1 MTISAS
7 AIILAGGKSS
17 RMGLP
22 KATLP
27 FGRATIIERLIAE
40 LGGAFAQVI
49 VVAAPA
55 ADELFSIDHL
65 LAAWPHAELVRDA
78 VAYAG
83 PAVALG
89 RGLAHARGEIAF
101 ACSCDLPLLNAGVA
115 RALCAMIGSH
125 DAVMP
130 EVDGRLQPLHA
141 VYRRAP
147 CSAALAA
154 MTAGDERRLGAIA
167 DRIDVR
173 RVTAIEMRR
182 LDPDLLSLL
191 NVNTAEDYARALRL
205 LRMSP
210 APR

>member
-27 FGRATIIERLIAE
+27 FGRATIIERLIDE
-40 LGGAFAQVI
+40 LGGAFAEVI

-55 ADELFSIDHL
+55 ADEPLSLDRL
-65 LAAWPHAELVRDA
+65 LAEWPDVDVVRDA
-78 VAYAG
+78 VAHEG

-101 ACSCDLPLLNAGVA
+101 ACSCDLPLLDAAVA
-115 RALCAMIGSH
+115 RALCAMIEAH
-125 DAVMP
+125 DAVIP

-141 VYRRAP
+141 VYRRVP
-147 CSAALAA
+147 SIAALAA
-154 MTAGDERRLGAIA
+154 MATANERRLGAIA
-167 DRIDVR
+167 DRLNVR
-173 RVTAIEMRR
+173 RVVASEMRR
-182 LDPDLLSLL
+182 LDPDLRSLL

-205 LRMSP
+205 LR
-210 APR
+210 ADQA

>member
-1 MTISAS
+1 
-7 AIILAGGKSS
+7 
-17 RMGLP
+17 MGLP

-40 LGGAFAQVI
+40 LSGAFAQVI

-55 ADELFSIDHL
+55 AGEPFSLDRL
-65 LAAWPHAELVRDA
+65 RAAWPGVELVRDTIA
-78 VAYAG
+78 HAG

-89 RGLAHARGEIAF
+89 RGLAHARSAIAF

-130 EVDGRLQPLHA
+130 EVEGHLQPLHA
-141 VYRRAP
+141 VYRPAP

-154 MTAGDERRLGAIA
+154 MNAEDQRRLGAIA
-167 DRIDVR
+167 DRIDVL
-173 RVTAIEMRR
+173 RVSAVEMRR

-205 LRMSP
+205 LRRPP